1 MPQKLLRHP
10 PNHRGFNFIKMSLIK
25 NLRENAAKVKKT
37 IVLPE
42 SDDIRTLKAASFLAV
57 NKICKVILV
66 GSEPEIKAKM
76 EASSLPFPDDI
87 ECREFKNDDNAF
99 ELSESLHKKRAHKGL
114 SQEQAQSILEMQP
127 LFYAAALVD
136 RRFADGCVAGAV
148 NTTGDVLRAA
158 IQAIGLKKG
167 SSIVS
172 SIFLFE
178 GKDGA
183 VFSYGDCAVV
193 PYPDARQLASI
204 AIDSSE
210 THGAITGMKP
220 VTAMLSFSTKGSAK
234 HERVDLVTEA
244 LALVKQQRPDLDI
257 DGELQFDAAYVE
269 EIGRKK
275 APDSPVAGKANVFI
289 FPNIDAG
296 NISYKITER
305 IGGASAIGPII
316 QGLNKPMNDLSRG
329 CSWEDI
335 VNTACVTA
343 LASVNPNK
351 DEDA

>member
-1 MPQKLLRHP
+1 
-10 PNHRGFNFIKMSLIK
+10 MSLIER
-25 NLRENAAKVKKT
+25 LREKASLAGKT

-42 SDDIRTLKAASFLAV
+42 TDDVRTLKAAFYLAE
-57 NKICKVILV
+57 NAICNVILI
-66 GSEPEIKAKM
+66 GKETAIKEKMAAASLSISER
-76 EASSLPFPDDI
+76 I
-87 ECREFKNDDNAF
+87 ECREYKNDKHAF
-99 ELSESLHKKRAHKGL
+99 ELSEALHKKRAHKGL
-114 SQEQAQSILEMQP
+114 SQEQARSILETQP

-136 RRFADGCVAGAV
+136 RGYADGCVAGAV

-167 SSIVS
+167 SKIVS

-183 VFSYGDCAVV
+183 VFSFGDCAVV
-193 PYPDARQLASI
+193 PYPDAEQLATI
-204 AIDSSE
+204 AIDSAE
-210 THGAITGMKP
+210 THASITGEKP
-220 VTAMLSFSTKGSAK
+220 VTAMLSFSTKGSAA
-234 HERVDLVTEA
+234 HEKVDLVTGA
-244 LALVKQQRPDLDI
+244 LALVKQQRPDLNI

-275 APDSPVAGKANVFI
+275 APESTVSGKANVFI

-305 IGGASAIGPII
+305 IGEASAIGPII

-329 CSWEDI
+329 CNWQDI

-343 LASVNPNK
+343 LTSIK
-351 DEDA
+351 TGSDENTQN